1 MGKKERSE
9 SLDKQKFTQERGRRE
24 SKPGTS
30 PTPLRKFSPD
40 SEQGD
45 RNIKS
50 ASRENIR
57 ERRDRKNKKR
67 ERSESLEKLSKDRSK
82 VKRSEIKSRKSE
94 QEHNEVRKPDQKLY
108 KASPSSQV
116 SKLKSISDQSKKLLN
131 ESSKDKHDLRADI
144 IKSKVTAVK
153 KPLDRDLT
161 VTSTVIDS
169 RATSS
174 RRIVKYTDEEFDLTL
189 TPTKRKTN
197 IQLSGSEEKPEKKR
211 KKESA

>member
-67 ERSESLEKLSKDRSK
+67 EKSESFQK
-82 VKRSEIKSRKSE
+82 IGAKSSA
-94 QEHNEVRKPDQKLY
+94 V
-108 KASPSSQV
+108 
-116 SKLKSISDQSKKLLN
+116 KLKVENL
-131 ESSKDKHDLRADI
+131 
-144 IKSKVTAVK
+144 
-153 KPLDRDLT
+153 
-161 VTSTVIDS
+161 S
-169 RATSS
+169 RNIMKCENLIRSCT
-174 RRIVKYTDEEFDLTL
+174 RRLPVLKYQ
-189 TPTKRKTN
+189 N
-197 IQLSGSEEKPEKKR
+197 
-211 KKESA
+211 